1 MIVKIFGVLFLIG
14 ILFNRLS
21 ERLEFLRGFLATVFL
36 ALDRSDG
43 RVDPLFL
50 M

>member
-1 MIVKIFGVLFLIG
+1 MCCSLSGSFGVE
-14 ILFNRLS
+14 S
-21 ERLEFLRGFLATVFL
+21 ERLVFLRGGVAIVVL

-43 RVDPLFL
+43 RVDPLFF

>member
-1 MIVKIFGVLFLIG
+1 LV
-14 ILFNRLS
+14 
-21 ERLEFLRGFLATVFL
+21 FLRGGVAIVVL

-43 RVDPLFL
+43 RVDPLLF

>member
-1 MIVKIFGVLFLIG
+1 LV
-14 ILFNRLS
+14 
-21 ERLEFLRGFLATVFL
+21 FLRGGVAIVVL

-43 RVDPLFL
+43 RVDPLFF

>member
-14 ILFNRLS
+14 ILLNRLG
-21 ERLEFLRGFLATVFL
+21 EVGIFTGVLATVFL